1 MLSVLLTILVFLP
14 LTLLLILLMLGERFI
29 EILDFI
35 ELKIDILRNKRS
47 ELFKEYKDLIDPF
60 DSKSVVNYFQTII
73 RVSELENNRKLD
85 FLKSAFEK
93 HGSELSTL
101 KIQLDYL
108 KTGVKRGLTKKG
120 ISNGLN
126 IVNDRVGEIFV
137 DILEGFYKFERDA
150 LTQEENELR
159 SMLNEIQ

>member
-1 MLSVLLTILVFLP
+1 MLIMFNNEMIDLVDF
-14 LTLLLILLMLGERFI
+14 IEFKI
-29 EILDFI
+29 EIL
-35 ELKIDILRNKRS
+35 KNKRS
-47 ELFKEYKDLIDPF
+47 KLFKEYKHLIDPF
-60 DSKSVVNYFQTII
+60 DSESVVNHFQTII
-73 RVSELENNRKLD
+73 RVSELENNLKLD

-126 IVNDRVGEIFV
+126 IVNDRVGEIFD
-137 DILEGFYKFERDA
+137 DILEEFYKFERDA

>member
-1 MLSVLLTILVFLP
+1 MLSVLLTILMFLP
-14 LTLLLILLMLGERFI
+14 LILLMFGEGIVEF
-29 EILDFI
+29 LDFI
-35 ELKIDILRNKRS
+35 EFKIEILKNKRS
-47 ELFKEYKDLIDPF
+47 KLFKEYKDLIDPF
-60 DSKSVVNYFQTII
+60 DSNVVNYFQTII
-73 RVSELENNRKLD
+73 RVSELENSRKLD

-120 ISNGLN
+120 VSNGLN
-126 IVNDRVGEIFV
+126 IVNDRVSEIFV
-137 DILEGFYKFERDA
+137 DILEGFYKFKQDV

>member
-1 MLSVLLTILVFLP
+1 M
-14 LTLLLILLMLGERFI
+14 
-29 EILDFI
+29 
-35 ELKIDILRNKRS
+35 
-47 ELFKEYKDLIDPF
+47 
-60 DSKSVVNYFQTII
+60 
-73 RVSELENNRKLD
+73 
-85 FLKSAFEK
+85 
-93 HGSELSTL
+93 STL

-126 IVNDRVGEIFV
+126 IVNDRVGEIFD
-137 DILEGFYKFERDA
+137 DILEEFYKFERDA

>member
-1 MLSVLLTILVFLP
+1 MSLVIYLIICFQVLVVLLFATWFDDIPDF
-14 LTLLLILLMLGERFI
+14 IDRKI
-29 EILDFI
+29 EILKNI
-35 ELKIDILRNKRS
+35 RS
-47 ELFKEYKDLIDPF
+47 KLFEEYKELIDPF
-60 DSKSVVNYFQTII
+60 DCFEATEFQTII
-73 RVSELENNRKLD
+73 RVSELDNNRKLH

-120 ISNGLN
+120 VSNGLN
-126 IVNDRVGEIFV
+126 IVNDRVGEIFI
-137 DILEGFYKFERDA
+137 DILEEFYKFERDA